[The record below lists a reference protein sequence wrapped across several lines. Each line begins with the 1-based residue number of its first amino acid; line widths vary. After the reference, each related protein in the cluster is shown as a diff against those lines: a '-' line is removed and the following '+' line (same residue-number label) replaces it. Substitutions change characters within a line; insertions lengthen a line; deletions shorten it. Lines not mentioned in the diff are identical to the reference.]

1 MRSIFKKVSRYVSRI
16 ASILLLIVYW
26 CHKRNGTFF
35 VRQGATEFLSLFT
48 NNKKVLQSIYFLKYK
63 FNPPSSVVLPICLD
77 VPWFPDKSRN
87 IFIIWAFGDYSRK
100 VSVMFQHLGKMTLTS
115 FRNDDIISSKIDYGT
130 VMSLFG
136 NAQTAKKRV
145 SWEAPDEEPTFLF
158 LSPALGLITS
168 CIMKKISM
176 YVCTTYIYPYL
187 G

>member
-136 NAQTAKKRV
+136 NAQTAKKKEWVERH
-145 SWEAPDEEPTFLF
+145 PTRSRPFCFFLPPWA
-158 LSPALGLITS
+158 SSRAA
-168 CIMKKISM
+168 
-176 YVCTTYIYPYL
+176 
-187 G
+187 